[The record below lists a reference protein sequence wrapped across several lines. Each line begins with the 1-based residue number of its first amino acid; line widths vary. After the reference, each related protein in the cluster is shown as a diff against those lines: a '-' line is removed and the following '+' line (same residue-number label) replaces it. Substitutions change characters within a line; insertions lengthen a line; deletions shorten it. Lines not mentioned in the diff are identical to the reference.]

1 MKSLM
6 KGAVVAL
13 TLLSA
18 VAVSSAMAN
27 DAVNNTL
34 IDASQQRA
42 KIVNMVV
49 ELKLPD
55 GSHITVN
62 NMDFCTPGG
71 FYNGVQAIVFGDEAV
86 KVMQAGM
93 AALYPKV
100 GDSVN
105 RMWNT
110 KSNPNDPRLPT
121 YLMIREPENSK
132 HKNRKQNRVKGDA
145 NNKLIGRFKSSA
157 KILKIDDNTPI
168 IMSTCGGYNHPDE
181 DVR

>member
-1 MKSLM
+1 MKKLI
-6 KGAVVAL
+6 
-13 TLLSA
+13 LSA
-18 VAVSSAMAN
+18 VLALTVFSAVSATVAN
-27 DAVNNTL
+27 EKQVAIQQL
-34 IDASQQRA
+34 QRA

-71 FYNGVQAIVFGDEAV
+71 FYNGVQALVFGDEAV

-100 GDSVN
+100 GDSIN

-110 KSNPNDPRLPT
+110 KSNPDDPRLPT
-121 YLMIREPENSK
+121 YLMIREPVNSK
-132 HKNRKQNRVKGDA
+132 HNKKVKGDA
-145 NNKLIGRFKSSA
+145 NKQLIGRFKSSA

-168 IMSTCGGYNHPDE
+168 IMSTCGGYNHPD
-181 DVR
+181 DNVR